1 MRSDAGVDE
10 GTGEQR
16 LSHRV
21 RGVAVAAT
29 GSGDSGWDWL
39 CQSRKSWACC
49 PKETTEL

>member
-1 MRSDAGVDE
+1 MLGWQEEWVASDAGVDE

-16 LSHRV
+16 LSHWV

-39 CQSRKSWACC
+39 CQS
-49 PKETTEL
+49 